1 MSFLLVWCF
10 ALELNYKAGAK
21 KNKRQ
26 KENAHRTVQV
36 LGKAEESLWIFTT
49 SFLLSVAINT
59 YLWLFLCFH
68 ILLLYA
74 ELL

>member
-1 MSFLLVWCF
+1 M
-10 ALELNYKAGAK
+10 KA
-21 KNKRQ
+21 KR
-26 KENAHRTVQV
+26 KMLFSAQV
-36 LGKAEESLWIFTT
+36 LSKVEESLWNFKT

-68 ILLLYA
+68 ILLLHA